1 MSKAEECRAK
11 ASWCEQMARNARDLA
26 IKVELEQLAVEWR
39 KLAKEIE
46 ESGSRVVACT
56 LILQFPAFDVHL
68 D

>member
-46 ESGSRVVACT
+46 ESG
-56 LILQFPAFDVHL
+56 Q
-68 D
+68 